1 MPTAP
6 LSDARRRPRA
16 SQVTRDRILDAAERL
31 FLDHGYDGTS
41 SRMITAAARVNLA
54 AVNYHFG
61 GKEGLFQAMLARRLD
76 ALHEERLAL
85 LDGRRARRP
94 PAGRSRASGSS
105 PRSSSPRSRLARDA
119 RRGGADFLRLLGRA
133 YVDPSP
139 ALRAF
144 LSERYAPSIAR
155 FKDAF
160 ARALPHIAPRELAWR
175 LHFMMGALA
184 YTLAGADAWKLI
196 AALNP
201 TETGN
206 DQLLL
211 RAPRAVPDRR
221 AAGAAARPH
230 ARGPGR
236 RARAQPSGP
245 RPARDEQDR
254 GRPAVIPVRGPSR
267 ARRVDFAG
275 QSP

>member
-1 MPTAP
+1 MP
-6 LSDARRRPRA
+6 
-16 SQVTRDRILDAAERL
+16 AAESRTRERLLKAAETL

-41 SRMITAAARVNLA
+41 ARMITTAARANLA

-61 GKEGLFQAMLARRLD
+61 GKEGLFQAMLERRLD

-85 LDGRRARRP
+85 LDAYERVA
-94 PAGRSRASGSS
+94 AGRALTCERILAALFV
-105 PRSSSPRSRLARDA
+105 PALRLARDGK
-119 RRGGADFLRLLGRA
+119 RGGRDFLRLLGRA

-160 ARALPHIAPRELAWR
+160 GRALPQIAPRELTWR

-196 AALNP
+196 SALNP
-201 TETGN
+201 ADGSN

-211 RAPRAVPDRR
+211 RRLAPFLIAGLQAPLPDLTGDDPVVSLAQTRQARGRANKPARPAVLSPRAARR
-221 AAGAAARPH
+221 AA
-230 ARGPGR
+230 
-236 RARAQPSGP
+236 
-245 RPARDEQDR
+245 
-254 GRPAVIPVRGPSR
+254 
-267 ARRVDFAG
+267 
-275 QSP
+275 

>member
-1 MPTAP
+1 MPIT
-6 LSDARRRPRA
+6 LARHRPAA
-16 SQVTRDRILDAAERL
+16 SQVTSGRILDATERL
-31 FLDHGYDGTS
+31 FLDYGYDGTS

-61 GKEGLFQAMLARRLD
+61 GKSGLFEAMLARRLD
-76 ALHEERLAL
+76 PLHAERLAL
-85 LDGRRARRP
+85 LETSLASAGGRPLACERILAALFI
-94 PAGRSRASGSS
+94 PALA
-105 PRSSSPRSRLARDA
+105 LARDA
-119 RRGGADFLRLLGRA
+119 QRGGVDFLRLLGRA
-133 YVDPSP
+133 YVDPAP
-139 ALRAF
+139 GLRAF

-160 ARALPHIAPRELAWR
+160 AQALPHIATRELAWR

-211 RAPRAVPDRR
+211 RRLAPFLIAGLKAPLPDLARHDPVVAPARGRQVRGRAATNKPGRSAVPARPARR
-221 AAGAAARPH
+221 AA
-230 ARGPGR
+230 
-236 RARAQPSGP
+236 
-245 RPARDEQDR
+245 
-254 GRPAVIPVRGPSR
+254 
-267 ARRVDFAG
+267 
-275 QSP
+275 

>member
-1 MPTAP
+1 MPAFE
-6 LSDARRRPRA
+6 SR
-16 SQVTRDRILDAAERL
+16 TRERLLKAAEQL

-41 SRMITAAARVNLA
+41 ARMITTAARANLA

-85 LDGRRARRP
+85 LGAYQRIAGARALSCERILSALFV
-94 PAGRSRASGSS
+94 PAL
-105 PRSSSPRSRLARDA
+105 RLARDP
-119 RRGGADFLRLLGRA
+119 RRGGPDFLRLLGRA

-139 ALRAF
+139 ALRTF

-160 ARALPHIAPRELAWR
+160 GRALPGIAPRELTWR

-196 AALNP
+196 AAVSP
-201 TETGN
+201 PDGAN

-211 RAPRAVPDRR
+211 RRLAPFLIAGLQAPLPDLTRDDPVVSLGAARQPHARATTNPIKPARR
-221 AAGAAARPH
+221 AA
-230 ARGPGR
+230 
-236 RARAQPSGP
+236 
-245 RPARDEQDR
+245 
-254 GRPAVIPVRGPSR
+254 
-267 ARRVDFAG
+267 
-275 QSP
+275 

>member
-1 MPTAP
+1 MPTAAIAP
-6 LSDARRRPRA
+6 PVPRRRRPAARE
-16 SQVTRDRILDAAERL
+16 VTPGRILDAAERL

-61 GKEGLFQAMLARRLD
+61 GKSGLFQAMLARRLD
-76 ALHEERLAL
+76 ALHEARLAL
-85 LDGRRARRP
+85 LEAELAAAGGKPLACERILAALFI
-94 PAGRSRASGSS
+94 PALT
-105 PRSSSPRSRLARDA
+105 LARDA

-144 LSERYAPSIAR
+144 LSERYAPSIGR

-160 ARALPHIAPRELAWR
+160 AQALPHLAARELAWR
-175 LHFMMGALA
+175 LHFVMGALA
-184 YTLAGADAWKLI
+184 YTLAGTDAWKLI

-206 DQLLL
+206 DRRLLQRL
-211 RAPRAVPDRR
+211 APFLIAGLQAPLPDLTRPDPAVALVRGR
-221 AAGAAARPH
+221 QVRGRGATNKP
-230 ARGPGR
+230 
-236 RARAQPSGP
+236 
-245 RPARDEQDR
+245 
-254 GRPAVIPVRGPSR
+254 GRPAVIPMKP
-267 ARRVDFAG
+267 ARRAA
-275 QSP
+275 